1 MGINKDKFRD
11 YRLRLGLSQNALDK
25 KAGVGER
32 TTRNVENGKG
42 ITVSSLQKLADALGV
57 PAAIFLD

>member
-1 MGINKDKFRD
+1 
-11 YRLRLGLSQNALDK
+11 LDK

-42 ITVSSLQKLADALGV
+42 ITVSSLQKLADAIGV